1 MKTAIVI
8 SRFIL
13 GLGFIVFGLN
23 ILHPFLPQPP
33 IPDGSLPARFMV
45 SWGPVTGWYWS
56 DSSKCSE
63 AFVLFGRTAPI
74 GLTLLGPV
82 LVNILAF
89 HILLMGGAGIAPGL
103 VFSALELF
111 LIYVTRYMHEPFV
124 AKLTEGATDRRA
136 PANPNYK
143 PVWSYAAKFTFAPK
157 FHVRGTLGVPSVRAM
172 SRSWS

>member
-13 GLGFIVFGLN
+13 GLGFVVFGLN

-33 IPDGSLPARFMV
+33 IPDGSLPARFMGV
-45 SWGPVTGWYWS
+45 MGPSHWMALAGLFQVFGGV
-56 DSSKCSE
+56 
-63 AFVLFGRTAPI
+63 FVLLARTAPI

-103 VFSALELF
+103 VFSVLELS
-111 LIYVTRYMHEPFV
+111 LIY
-124 AKLTEGATDRRA
+124 
-136 PANPNYK
+136 
-143 PVWSYAAKFTFAPK
+143 SYRSYFAPI
-157 FHVRGTLGVPSVRAM
+157 FTINAVPTSK
-172 SRSWS
+172 

>member
-13 GLGFIVFGLN
+13 GLGFVVFGLN

-33 IPDGSLPARFMV
+33 IPDGSLPARFMGV
-45 SWGPVTGWYWS
+45 MGPTQWMALAGLFQVFGGV
-56 DSSKCSE
+56 
-63 AFVLFGRTAPI
+63 FVLLGRTAPI

-89 HILLMGGAGIAPGL
+89 HILLMGGAGLAPGL

-111 LIYVTRYMHEPFV
+111 LIY
-124 AKLTEGATDRRA
+124 
-136 PANPNYK
+136 
-143 PVWSYAAKFTFAPK
+143 SYRSYFAPL
-157 FHVRGTLGVPSVRAM
+157 FTINAVPTSKNNNQETSTAAA
-172 SRSWS
+172 

>member
-13 GLGFIVFGLN
+13 GLGFVVFGLN

-33 IPDGSLPARFMV
+33 IPDGSLPARFMGV
-45 SWGPVTGWYWS
+45 MVPSHWMALAGLFQVFGGV
-56 DSSKCSE
+56 
-63 AFVLFGRTAPI
+63 FVLLGRTAPI

-103 VFSALELF
+103 VLSVLELF
-111 LIYVTRYMHEPFV
+111 LIYTYR
-124 AKLTEGATDRRA
+124 
-136 PANPNYK
+136 
-143 PVWSYAAKFTFAPK
+143 SYFAPI
-157 FHVRGTLGVPSVRAM
+157 FTINAVPTSE
-172 SRSWS
+172 

>member
-33 IPDGSLPARFMV
+33 IPDGSLPARFMGV
-45 SWGPVTGWYWS
+45 MGPSHWMALVGLLQVFGGV
-56 DSSKCSE
+56 
-63 AFVLFGRTAPI
+63 FVLLGRTAPI
-74 GLTLLGPV
+74 GLALLGPV

-103 VFSALELF
+103 VFSVLELF
-111 LIYVTRYMHEPFV
+111 LIY
-124 AKLTEGATDRRA
+124 
-136 PANPNYK
+136 
-143 PVWSYAAKFTFAPK
+143 SYRSYFAPI
-157 FHVRGTLGVPSVRAM
+157 FTIHAVPTSKVNA
-172 SRSWS
+172 

>member
-13 GLGFIVFGLN
+13 GLGFVVFGLN

-33 IPDGSLPARFMV
+33 IPDGSLPARFMGV
-45 SWGPVTGWYWS
+45 MGPSHWMALAGLFQVFGGV
-56 DSSKCSE
+56 
-63 AFVLFGRTAPI
+63 FVLLGRTAPI

-103 VFSALELF
+103 VLSVLELF
-111 LIYVTRYMHEPFV
+111 LIYAYR
-124 AKLTEGATDRRA
+124 
-136 PANPNYK
+136 
-143 PVWSYAAKFTFAPK
+143 SYFSPIFTINA
-157 FHVRGTLGVPSVRAM
+157 VPTSE
-172 SRSWS
+172 

>member
-13 GLGFIVFGLN
+13 GLGFVVFGFN

-33 IPDGSLPARFMV
+33 IPYGSLPARFMGV
-45 SWGPVTGWYWS
+45 MGPSRWMALAGLFQVFGGV
-56 DSSKCSE
+56 
-63 AFVLFGRTAPI
+63 FVLLGRTAPI

-103 VFSALELF
+103 VLSVLELF
-111 LIYVTRYMHEPFV
+111 LIYTYR
-124 AKLTEGATDRRA
+124 
-136 PANPNYK
+136 
-143 PVWSYAAKFTFAPK
+143 SYFSPIFTINA
-157 FHVRGTLGVPSVRAM
+157 VPTSE
-172 SRSWS
+172 

>member
-13 GLGFIVFGLN
+13 GLGFVVFGLN

-33 IPDGSLPARFMV
+33 IPDGSLPARFMGV
-45 SWGPVTGWYWS
+45 MGPSHWMALAGLFQVFGGV
-56 DSSKCSE
+56 
-63 AFVLFGRTAPI
+63 FVLLGRTAPI

-103 VFSALELF
+103 VFSVLELF
-111 LIYVTRYMHEPFV
+111 LIYSYRSYFV
-124 AKLTEGATDRRA
+124 
-136 PANPNYK
+136 PI
-143 PVWSYAAKFTFAPK
+143 FTIKA
-157 FHVRGTLGVPSVRAM
+157 VPTSE
-172 SRSWS
+172 

>member
-1 MKTAIVI
+1 MKTAIVT

-13 GLGFIVFGLN
+13 GLGFVVFGLN

-33 IPDGSLPARFMV
+33 IPDGSLPARFMGV
-45 SWGPVTGWYWS
+45 MGPSHWMALAGLFQVFGGV
-56 DSSKCSE
+56 
-63 AFVLFGRTAPI
+63 FVLLGRTAPI

-111 LIYVTRYMHEPFV
+111 LIY
-124 AKLTEGATDRRA
+124 
-136 PANPNYK
+136 
-143 PVWSYAAKFTFAPK
+143 SYR
-157 FHVRGTLGVPSVRAM
+157 VISRPSLR
-172 SRSWS
+172 

>member
-13 GLGFIVFGLN
+13 GLGFVVFGLN

-33 IPDGSLPARFMV
+33 IPEGSLPARFMGAM
-45 SWGPVTGWYWS
+45 GPSHWMALAGLFQVFGGV
-56 DSSKCSE
+56 
-63 AFVLFGRTAPI
+63 FVLLGRTAPI

-103 VFSALELF
+103 VFSVLELF
-111 LIYVTRYMHEPFV
+111 LIY
-124 AKLTEGATDRRA
+124 
-136 PANPNYK
+136 
-143 PVWSYAAKFTFAPK
+143 SYRSYFSPIFTINA
-157 FHVRGTLGVPSVRAM
+157 VPTSE
-172 SRSWS
+172 